1 LDMQPLTMAAPGS
14 AGHTLESLIEFP
26 GMTDQGKTEKAR
38 QAMDCLLMAY
48 SAMMEYTWDGAH
60 ELRQAVMEI
69 IHSLEHQ
76 ITEDTGT
83 EVVETG
89 YDEEE
94 TYGKE
99 IVVED
104 GQFCVRSKDGTRS
117 FGCYVSRAE
126 AEERLD
132 QVESFSR
139 KLATLSD
146 ETVSLAFAATWKALR
161 NNATYLV
168 SSLAGEE
175 LLTRELSLGNLVE
188 EIGKDS
194 TPNLVSVLKAE
205 QRYTMGPVYVPGLED
220 AHGETITAT
229 DLQES
234 IWEWV
239 RKDDRRI
246 YLQHSEKVAGEMV
259 EILTMPWS
267 VEASLV
273 VPGQGVSKYQF
284 PENTPFMGVVWEPWA
299 WELVKA
305 GELRGYSI
313 GGEASRVEIEIA
325 DGLAA

>member
-1 LDMQPLTMAAPGS
+1 MEP
-14 AGHTLESLIEFP
+14 
-26 GMTDQGKTEKAR
+26 DQVRIEKAR

-60 ELRQAVMEI
+60 EMRQALMEI

-76 ITEDTGT
+76 ITGQG
-83 EVVETG
+83 ET
-89 YDEEE
+89 
-94 TYGKE
+94 
-99 IVVED
+99 
-104 GQFCVRSKDGTRS
+104 
-117 FGCYVSRAE
+117 AE
-126 AEERLD
+126 AEERLA
-132 QVESFSR
+132 QVESFAR
-139 KLATLSD
+139 KLAEMPD
-146 ETVSLAFAATWKALR
+146 HTVSLAFAATWKALR
-161 NNATYLV
+161 HNPTYLV
-168 SSLAGEE
+168 NSLAGEE
-175 LLTRELSLGNLVE
+175 LITRELALEDLVK
-188 EIGKDS
+188 EIDEDA

-220 AHGETITAT
+220 AHGETITAN

-273 VPGQGVSKYQF
+273 VPGQGVTKYHF

-325 DGLAA
+325 EELAA

>member
-1 LDMQPLTMAAPGS
+1 
-14 AGHTLESLIEFP
+14 
-26 GMTDQGKTEKAR
+26 
-38 QAMDCLLMAY
+38 MAY

-60 ELRQAVMEI
+60 EMRQALMEI

-76 ITEDTGT
+76 ITGQGET
-83 EVVETG
+83 EIVETG

-104 GQFCVRSKDGTRS
+104 GQYCVRSKDGTRS

-126 AEERLD
+126 AEERLA
-132 QVESFSR
+132 QVESFAR
-139 KLATLSD
+139 KLAEMPD
-146 ETVSLAFAATWKALR
+146 HTVSLAFAATWKALR
-161 NNATYLV
+161 HNPTYLV
-168 SSLAGEE
+168 NSLAGEE
-175 LLTRELSLGNLVE
+175 LITRELALEDLVK
-188 EIGKDS
+188 EIDEDA

-220 AHGETITAT
+220 AHGETITAN

-273 VPGQGVSKYQF
+273 VPGQGVTKYHF

-325 DGLAA
+325 EELAA